1 MVSDC
6 EEEEEEEE
14 IRERLKRDWMGRGK
28 EGS

>member
-6 EEEEEEEE
+6 EEEEEEE